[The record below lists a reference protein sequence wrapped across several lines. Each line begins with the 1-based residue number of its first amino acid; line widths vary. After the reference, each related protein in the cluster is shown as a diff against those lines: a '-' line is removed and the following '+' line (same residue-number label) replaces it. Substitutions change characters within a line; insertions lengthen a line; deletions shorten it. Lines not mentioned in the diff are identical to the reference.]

1 MLVSP
6 IHEKRIVW
14 TRVNVST
21 LFSWMLKNEILTL
34 PRQFAGHHFGAS
46 GYQGSCKRARAG
58 VHGSPVVQNL
68 GQKQRFVL
76 DSDADE
82 AVDDERLMLE
92 SMSLTQIKARCFGKC
107 YVARSPMLMQKMSD
121 ASTENRPHV

>member
-1 MLVSP
+1 MDGTVQIRAPGHLQTGAC
-6 IHEKRIVW
+6 RG
-14 TRVNVST
+14 
-21 LFSWMLKNEILTL
+21 
-34 PRQFAGHHFGAS
+34 PRLAS
-46 GYQGSCKRARAG
+46 CTNPRTETTF
-58 VHGSPVVQNL
+58 
-68 GQKQRFVL
+68 FVL

-82 AVDDERLMLE
+82 AVDDERFMLE